1 MCDEAQRFR
10 TKVIEHGF
18 PLPNADCGTF
28 RVQRCVAGVLRHS
41 THNFRFHVYRILQV
55 LQREDEHDESD
66 RDLLDVTLRDERF
79 EASLFLVLE
88 LGPVRQNFCEPNDWN
103 QACF

>member
-18 PLPNADCGTF
+18 PLPDADGGTF

-66 RDLLDVTLRDERF
+66 RDLLDERF